1 MFYEA
6 KKAIFLG
13 QKSLVFETYKIRSF
27 ITRCILTV
35 CK

>member
-13 QKSLVFETYKIRSF
+13 QKSLVFETKKTRSF
-27 ITRCILTV
+27 ITRCILV
-35 CK
+35 ACK